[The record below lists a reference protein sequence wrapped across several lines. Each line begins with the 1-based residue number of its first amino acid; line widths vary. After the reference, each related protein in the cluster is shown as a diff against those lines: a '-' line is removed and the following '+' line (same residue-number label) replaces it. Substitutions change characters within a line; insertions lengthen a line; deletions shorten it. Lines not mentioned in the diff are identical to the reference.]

1 MSELSLHPFQRLNRH
16 GEPLHSSSFA
26 QAGKIL
32 VGKGAGSSASR
43 SVAEHDPFQDRELIS
58 GGLVLMCDC
67 TYVYL
72 EHSGNLN
79 FQHSTFSSH
88 KKKRNLF
95 KFLVWVYP
103 NGTVALI
110 SGPYGK

>member
-1 MSELSLHPFQRLNRH
+1 
-16 GEPLHSSSFA
+16 
-26 QAGKIL
+26 
-32 VGKGAGSSASR
+32 
-43 SVAEHDPFQDRELIS
+43 
-58 GGLVLMCDC
+58 MCDC

-88 KKKRNLF
+88 KKRNLF

-110 SGPYGK
+110 SGPYGSDDDNGIICEVLEKEEAPEELVATNREIGL